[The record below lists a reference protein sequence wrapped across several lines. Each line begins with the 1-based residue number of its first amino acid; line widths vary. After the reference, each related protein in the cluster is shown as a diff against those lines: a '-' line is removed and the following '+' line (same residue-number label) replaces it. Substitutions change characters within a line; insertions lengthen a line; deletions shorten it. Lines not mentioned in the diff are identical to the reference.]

1 MAGHSHWARIKRQK
15 AAVDKTRAKH
25 FSKLAKAIMIAAR
38 AGGGDPDAN
47 LTLRYAIDRA
57 RAGNMTND
65 SIDRAIKKATGELG
79 DRQFEDVTYEAYGP
93 GGVAMMIEATTDNRA
108 RTAPELRNIFSRHGG
123 NLANPGAVAFQF
135 ERKGLIGV
143 PLDAASEDEVFEVA
157 VEAGADDV
165 QPSEEG
171 YHISTSPQSFD
182 AVKRACNAK
191 GWSLTTAELAYVPQN
206 MVQPDAETIPKVE
219 ALIEALENLDDVQNV
234 FSNLDAP
241 G

>member
-79 DRQFEDVTYEAYGP
+79 DQQFEDVVYEGYGP
-93 GGVAMMIEATTDNRA
+93 GGVAMMIEATTDNRS
-108 RTAPELRNIFSRHGG
+108 RTAPDLRAMFSRHGG

-135 ERKGLIGV
+135 ERTGMLGG
-143 PLDAASEDEVFEVA
+143 PLPARRPTTSPPRRRRSTRSSAPSPTR
-157 VEAGADDV
+157 AGA
-165 QPSEEG
+165 
-171 YHISTSPQSFD
+171 
-182 AVKRACNAK
+182 
-191 GWSLTTAELAYVPQN
+191 
-206 MVQPDAETIPKVE
+206 
-219 ALIEALENLDDVQNV
+219 
-234 FSNLDAP
+234 
-241 G
+241 